1 MKILLLT
8 FNEHEEKAIDKILA
22 TISDCISLEAVQ
34 TIPVPAPR
42 MSFPGL
48 EIRQSQHRV
57 IQGEEDVNLTRFE
70 YNTLVLL
77 ASNPGIVLTRTQI
90 FEAVWSRVC
99 KINCVKQHR
108 LFDTPLF
115 LYGKKFSTRLFII
128 GRNWQ
133 TIFLE
138 VNNYV
143 TGF

>member
-57 IQGEEDVNLTRFE
+57 IQGGEDVNLTRLE
-70 YNTLVLL
+70 YNTLVFL

-90 FEAVWSRVC
+90 FEAVWSMDSDSCHSNVGSVICNLRK
-99 KINCVKQHR
+99 KIEP
-108 LFDTPLF
+108 DS
-115 LYGKKFSTRLFII
+115 KKPTYIKTVLGVGYKFN
-128 GRNWQ
+128 G
-133 TIFLE
+133 
-138 VNNYV
+138 
-143 TGF
+143 

>member
-57 IQGEEDVNLTRFE
+57 IQGGEDVNLTRLE

-90 FEAVWSRVC
+90 FEAVWSMDSDSCHSNVGSVICNLRK
-99 KINCVKQHR
+99 KIEP
-108 LFDTPLF
+108 DS
-115 LYGKKFSTRLFII
+115 KKPTYIKTVLGVGYKFN
-128 GRNWQ
+128 G
-133 TIFLE
+133 
-138 VNNYV
+138 
-143 TGF
+143 

>member
-57 IQGEEDVNLTRFE
+57 IQGGEDVNLTRLE

-90 FEAVWSRVC
+90 FEAVWSMDSDSCHTNVGSVICNLRK
-99 KINCVKQHR
+99 KIEP
-108 LFDTPLF
+108 DS
-115 LYGKKFSTRLFII
+115 KKPTYIKTVLGVGYKFN
-128 GRNWQ
+128 G
-133 TIFLE
+133 
-138 VNNYV
+138 
-143 TGF
+143 

>member
-8 FNEHEEKAIDKILA
+8 FNEPEEKAIDKILA

-77 ASNPGIVLTRTQI
+77 ASNLGIVLTRTQI
-90 FEAVWSRVC
+90 FEAVWSMDSDSCHSNVGSVICNLR
-99 KINCVKQHR
+99 
-108 LFDTPLF
+108 
-115 LYGKKFSTRLFII
+115 KKYYPET
-128 GRNWQ
+128 
-133 TIFLE
+133 T
-138 VNNYV
+138 
-143 TGF
+143 